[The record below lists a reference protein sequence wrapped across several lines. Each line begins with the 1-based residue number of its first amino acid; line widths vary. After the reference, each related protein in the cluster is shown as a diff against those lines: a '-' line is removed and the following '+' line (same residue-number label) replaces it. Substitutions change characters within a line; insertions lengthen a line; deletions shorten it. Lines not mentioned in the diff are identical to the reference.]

1 HFASKQ
7 RTAVLRPHA
16 PPQGPW
22 SSTGA
27 ALAPAHRG
35 ARPVPERKRKRRAA
49 GSSSL
54 RCEPSALGFRL
65 STCLLPAASTLPSWT
80 HLGNCKLQINT
91 FS

>member
-1 HFASKQ
+1 GGAAHESRPPAPSSWGQDGPRTASHFASKQ

-49 GSSSL
+49 GSSRTGL
-54 RCEPSALGFRL
+54 SAKTSADHSF
-65 STCLLPAASTLPSWT
+65 W
-80 HLGNCKLQINT
+80 N
-91 FS
+91 